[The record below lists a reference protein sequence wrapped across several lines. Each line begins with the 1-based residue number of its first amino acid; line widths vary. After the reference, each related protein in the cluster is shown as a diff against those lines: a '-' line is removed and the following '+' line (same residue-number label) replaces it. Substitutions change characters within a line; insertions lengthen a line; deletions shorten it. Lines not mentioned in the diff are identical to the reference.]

1 MKNETSQMLS
11 ELKSIVSS
19 KTDEPKSIIIKK
31 NKTEAALALGEI
43 IDKIKFDAQEETAFE
58 IAKKQAQIK
67 YLNEEK
73 RKQDLQE
80 QQKIALQIAE
90 MEHERRRFI
99 LSKSSQDNTPPTP
112 LPLFNLEPLQ
122 ISHLDL
128 STQMLNFK
136 DLNRK
141 SNLALLHKFKAH
153 LAICLFVLSLL
164 LFYETS
170 NYNQKVIHQSTAK
183 ITMPVKI
190 HKTTVSKPIE
200 LNLWPNYVWEDV
212 FSNISPD
219 APDLIFKNLYSNS
232 IETNK
237 ELNRDKTGV
246 SGDKKVI
253 KKIKKV
259 IIKKEKIQFNMH
271 EQD

>member
-1 MKNETSQMLS
+1 MKNDTSQILS

-19 KTDEPKSIIIKK
+19 KPEEPKSIIIKK
-31 NKTEAALALGEI
+31 KKSEASLAIGEI
-43 IDKIKFDAQEETAFE
+43 IDKIKVDAEEEKAFE
-58 IAKKQAQIK
+58 DAKKTAHLN
-67 YLNEEK
+67 YLNDEK
-73 RKQDLQE
+73 RKQELLE
-80 QQKIALQIAE
+80 QKKIASQIAE
-90 MEHERRRFI
+90 MEQERQKFI
-99 LSKSSQDNTPPTP
+99 LNKSNQDDTPPTP
-112 LPLFNLEPLQ
+112 LPLFDLEPLQ
-122 ISHLDL
+122 LSHLDL

-153 LAICLFVLSLL
+153 FALGLFVLSLL

-170 NYNQKVIHQSTAK
+170 SYKQKIIHQSTAK

-190 HKTTVSKPIE
+190 HKTVVSKPIE

-237 ELNRDKTGV
+237 ELNRDKTGA

>member
-1 MKNETSQMLS
+1 MKNDTSQMLS

-19 KTDEPKSIIIKK
+19 KIDEPKSIIIKK
-31 NKTEAALALGEI
+31 NKTETSLALGEI
-43 IDKIKFDAQEETAFE
+43 IDKIKADAQEEAAFE
-58 IAKKQAQIK
+58 TAKKQAQIN

-90 MEHERRRFI
+90 VEKERHSFI
-99 LSKSSQDNTPPTP
+99 LGKSSQDDTPPTP
-112 LPLFNLEPLQ
+112 LPLFDLEPLQ
-122 ISHLDL
+122 LSHLDL
-128 STQMLNFK
+128 STQMLTLK
-136 DLNRK
+136 ELNRRA
-141 SNLALLHKFKAH
+141 NIALLHKFKIH
-153 LAICLFVLSLL
+153 LTLILFIFSLVI
-164 LFYETS
+164 FYETNS
-170 NYNQKVIHQSTAK
+170 LRQTQSTSK
-183 ITMPVKI
+183 ITLPLKKEKI
-190 HKTTVSKPIE
+190 QTTISKSIE

-237 ELNRDKTGV
+237 ELNRDKTGA